1 MFTRETSDYERL
13 YSLDVLG
20 VEDRGEN
27 DQLDVMKEFHENICR
42 KEDGRYGV
50 NVPWVPGAKLTK
62 TNELQSR
69 KRLHNLERKLENKES
84 LKQEY
89 TKIVEDQLKDEIIEK
104 VPETATG
111 SRIYYMPHKPVVRD
125 SATTTKVRMVFD
137 ASARPDSAS
146 NSINYCMY
154 KGLAI
159 QPHLWDILIRA
170 RMSPYILLGD
180 VQKAFLQIGI
190 KSEDRDAFRF
200 LCTLGGKEEHLRF
213 LRVPF
218 GTEASS
224 FMLGATLVHHYDH
237 FDTPEFAET
246 VKMLRENT
254 YVDNLMA
261 AGESYEGLQKFKQQS
276 TAILQDAKFPVHK
289 WESNLAELESEERKN
304 PSTILGLSWDKGED
318 ILEIEINKI
327 AEGNPV
333 TKASM
338 LSQLSRVYDPLGIVS
353 PTLVE
358 GKKLYR
364 EACDETKG
372 WNSELSKPLIKDY
385 LR

>member
-1 MFTRETSDYERL
+1 M
-13 YSLDVLG
+13 
-20 VEDRGEN
+20 
-27 DQLDVMKEFHENICR
+27 
-42 KEDGRYGV
+42 
-50 NVPWVPGAKLTK
+50 
-62 TNELQSR
+62 
-69 KRLHNLERKLENKES
+69 
-84 LKQEY
+84 
-89 TKIVEDQLKDEIIEK
+89 
-104 VPETATG
+104 
-111 SRIYYMPHKPVVRD
+111 
-125 SATTTKVRMVFD
+125 
-137 ASARPDSAS
+137 
-146 NSINYCMY
+146 
-154 KGLAI
+154 
-159 QPHLWDILIRA
+159 
-170 RMSPYILLGD
+170 
-180 VQKAFLQIGI
+180 
-190 KSEDRDAFRF
+190 
-200 LCTLGGKEEHLRF
+200 RF

-276 TAILQDAKFPVHK
+276 TAILQDAKVPVHK

-304 PSTILGLSWDKGED
+304 LSTILGLSWNKRED
-318 ILEIEINKI
+318 ILEIEINEI
-327 AEGNPV
+327 AEENPV

-372 WNSELSKPLIKDY
+372 WNSELSKPLVIDY
-385 LR
+385 LRWVEQLKNVKVPSSLIKENRKVKGINLHIFADASAVACSSVTIALIQHETGIVKGLLTSKSRISKRNTSICKTGTSEWTNGCQYGHKCL